1 MTMGRLFSICVVFL
15 LLLCTSCATSSKR
28 VTLQE
33 DTSQEDTS
41 QEDLACSYFYFLWGT
56 HAEYSEQ
63 YEEALEAYEKALI
76 CDENALYI
84 KEKLPLLYLKM
95 GKFEKAAAWLRQAVI
110 DYPENTSYP
119 LFLAGLYIQQNRHEE
134 AIVIFND
141 ILKKDP
147 ENEGVQIRL
156 GLLYTHRLEFDKAEA
171 LFNNVLLQS
180 SDSYFPRLYLARLL
194 KTAQRSEKA
203 AEEYENALR
212 LNWSEDLAFEIGHFY
227 TTEKRFEDALRIYTT
242 ITENDREDER
252 AALARIQTLLNLQR
266 SDEALNELLEIRQ
279 WSSDPEKID
288 LATSKLM
295 LQDNKTEEART
306 LLEQLVQKSQ
316 ASEPHYM
323 LALLAYQDENY
334 DTALLHLD
342 FVLETD
348 EEFAEAVYLQTRIY
362 KISGHPEKAIALLKT
377 HLSRDSDSSP
387 LFYALLASL
396 YQESQN
402 SDAAIALMEEAVT
415 VYPDNHQLFFE
426 YGLLLEKKGRSTMA
440 ISIMEKVL
448 VLQPDHAEALNYVG
462 YTWADQGRNLDK
474 ALEYIEKAAKLK
486 PGNGYILDSLG
497 WVYYKRGELDLAA
510 KHLEHSISLE
520 PNDPYIY
527 SHLGDVYFD
536 LGRYPEALKAYRK
549 AFDLFQDETLK
560 ATVKSKIDALENQ

>member
-1 MTMGRLFSICVVFL
+1 MGRLFSICVVFL
-15 LLLCTSCATSSKR
+15 LLLCTSCATSSKKA
-28 VTLQE
+28 TLQNE
-33 DTSQEDTS
+33 KA

-56 HAEYSEQ
+56 HAEYNEL
-63 YEEALEAYEKALI
+63 YEEALEAYGKALI
-76 CDENALYI
+76 CDGNALYI

-95 GKFEKAAAWLRQAVI
+95 GQFEKSAAWLRQAVV
-110 DYPENTSYP
+110 DYPANTSYP

-141 ILKKDP
+141 ILKKEPD
-147 ENEGVQIRL
+147 NEGVQIRL
-156 GLLYTHRLEFDKAEA
+156 GLLYTHRLEFDKAET
-171 LFNNVLLQS
+171 LFNNVLSQS

-194 KTAQRSEKA
+194 KTAQRPTEA

-212 LNWSEDLAFEIGHFY
+212 RNWSKDLAFEIGHFY
-227 TTEKRFEDALRIYTT
+227 TTEKRYEDALLIYTT
-242 ITENDREDER
+242 ITENDQEDER

-279 WSSDPEKID
+279 WSSDPEKVD
-288 LATSKLM
+288 LAASKLL
-295 LQDNKTEEART
+295 LQDHKTEEARA
-306 LLEQLVQKSQ
+306 LLEQLVQTSL

-342 FVLETD
+342 FVKETD
-348 EEFAEAVYLQTRIY
+348 EEFPEAVYLQTRIY
-362 KISGHPEKAIALLKT
+362 KISGHPEKAIVLLKT
-377 HLSRDSDSSP
+377 QLSRDFDSNP
-387 LFYALLASL
+387 IFYALLASL

-402 SDAAIALMEEAVT
+402 SDAALALMEEAVT

-426 YGLLLEKKGRSTMA
+426 YGLILEKKGRSKMA

-448 VLQPDHAEALNYVG
+448 VLQPNHAEALNYVG
-462 YTWADQGRNLDK
+462 YTWADRGLNLDK
-474 ALEYIEKAAKLK
+474 ALEYIKKAAKLK
-486 PGNGYILDSLG
+486 PDNGYILDSLG
-497 WVYYKRGELDLAA
+497 WVYYKRGELDSAVE
-510 KHLEHSISLE
+510 HLEYSISLE
-520 PNDPYIY
+520 PNDPYIH

-536 LGRYPEALKAYRK
+536 LGRYPDALKSYQK
-549 AFDLFQDETLK
+549 AFDLFEDDTLK